1 MMHVRTMERQDK
13 SIMIDA
19 LVARIVKEY
28 NPRQVILFGSH
39 AYGEPDSD
47 SDIDLLILKETDDR
61 FIDRWTKVQKI
72 LIGASTSVAV
82 DTVVMTPSEVQ
93 DRLARGD
100 QWVAEILQRG
110 KVLYDRFER
119 IVVS

>member
-1 MMHVRTMERQDK
+1 MINVRTIELQDK

-19 LVARIVKEY
+19 LVSRIVDEY

-39 AYGEPDSD
+39 AYGDPDSD
-47 SDIDLLILKETDDR
+47 SDIDLFILKETDDR

-100 QWVAEILQRG
+100 QWVAEILRRG
-110 KVLYDRFER
+110 KVLYDHSER